1 MANLG
6 CQFDTW
12 GDGTLIEEL
21 FRKNGLWA
29 CLWDLFLIANWCQ
42 RAHLMDDATSKQA
55 VWAKAEIY
63 NAASQKGQVIVSKYS
78 TPHHLKSPYRL

>member
-1 MANLG
+1 
-6 CQFDTW
+6 
-12 GDGTLIEEL
+12 
-21 FRKNGLWA
+21 
-29 CLWDLFLIANWCQ
+29 
-42 RAHLMDDATSKQA
+42 MDDATSKQA